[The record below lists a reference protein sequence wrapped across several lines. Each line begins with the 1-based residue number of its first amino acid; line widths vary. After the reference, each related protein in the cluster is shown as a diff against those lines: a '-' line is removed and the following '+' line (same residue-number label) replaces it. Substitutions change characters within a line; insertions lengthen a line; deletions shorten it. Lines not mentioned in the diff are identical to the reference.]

1 MARFT
6 LEEKDRMKSFTSLCI
21 VVLLAA
27 AVVGVSFFASPNA
40 IGQAG
45 PKTDYLTVPVQVPDG
60 QHRAA
65 NAFLRGPAND
75 KQYAL
80 QVESVQLAHQIAKA
94 ENDDDKKEL
103 RKKLTQVLDQVF
115 DGHLKEQQKELDD
128 LEKQVARLKKLL
140 SKRREAKETIVER
153 RLEQLVQDAEG
164 LGWNAPNAPRGGSLY
179 LGTPN
184 ASFMPRK
191 DALPSVTERKGSAEK
206 K

>member
-1 MARFT
+1 
-6 LEEKDRMKSFTSLCI
+6 MKSFTSLCV

-27 AVVGVSFFASPNA
+27 AVVGVSFFASPHA
-40 IGQAG
+40 VGQAQ

-60 QHRAA
+60 PFRPGGP
-65 NAFLRGPAND
+65 FLYGPAND

-80 QVESVQLAHQIAKA
+80 QNESVQLAHQIAKA
-94 ENDDDKKEL
+94 EDDDEKKGL
-103 RKKLTQVLDQVF
+103 RKKLTQVLDQIF
-115 DGHLKEQQKELDD
+115 DAHLKEQQKELDD

-164 LGWNAPNAPRGGSLY
+164 LGWNAPNTPRGGSLY

-184 ASFMPRK
+184 AFMPRK
-191 DALPSVTERKGSAEK
+191 DALPSITAGKGSAEK

>member
-1 MARFT
+1 
-6 LEEKDRMKSFTSLCI
+6 MKSFTSLCL

-27 AVVGVSFFASPNA
+27 AVVCVSFFASPNA
-40 IGQAG
+40 IGQAQ
-45 PKTDYLTVPVQVPDG
+45 PKNDFLPAPVQVPDG
-60 QHRAA
+60 QFRAA
-65 NAFLRGPAND
+65 NAYLRGPAND

-94 ENDDDKKEL
+94 ENDDDKREL
-103 RKKLTQVLDQVF
+103 RKKLTHVLDQVF

-164 LGWNAPNAPRGGSLY
+164 LGWNAPNTPRGSIPY
-179 LGTPN
+179 LGAPN
-184 ASFMPRK
+184 VSVMERK
-191 DALPSVTERKGSAEK
+191 DALFPFAGKGDG
-206 K
+206 